1 LFRTLVPI
9 LLIVIAWSSYW
20 FWSAQRNLENTYKN
34 LESSVNSATKINY
47 GTVSQVGFPNRF
59 DVTINDISIDS
70 PTGQQII
77 NLPFIQIM
85 RLTYN
90 SSHQIIILPNSLSIY
105 NFNFNWENARA
116 SIVKET
122 VEDRII
128 LEAENL
134 IIKGENG
141 FRFHAKKL
149 QISLLH
155 KKLSDFKSQIILD
168 LSGIKDEKKRTK
180 SKLHMEANLNLEG
193 SPKLNLTNFVNSI
206 IQPNT
211 WTKINQK
218 KQQTVES
225 FFIGNQEFLFSR
237 PAYLL
242 FK

>member
-1 LFRTLVPI
+1 M
-9 LLIVIAWSSYW
+9 LIVVAWSSYW
-20 FWSAQRNLENTYKN
+20 FWSAQDNLENIYKN
-34 LESSVNSATKINY
+34 LESSGNSATIINY

-59 DVTINDISIDS
+59 DVTINDISIDG
-70 PTGQQII
+70 PTGKQII

-105 NFNFNWENARA
+105 NFNFNWENAKA
-116 SIVKET
+116 SIVNET

-134 IIKGENG
+134 IIKGKNG
-141 FRFHAKKL
+141 FRLQAEKL

-155 KKLSDFKSQIILD
+155 KKLTDFKPQIILD
-168 LSGIKDEKKRTK
+168 FSGIKDEKKRTK
-180 SKLHMEANLNLEG
+180 SKLLIEANLNLEG

-211 WTKINQK
+211 WTKLDQK
-218 KQQTVES
+218 NHQTVES

-237 PAYLL
+237 PSYSL

>member
-1 LFRTLVPI
+1 MFRTLIPI

-20 FWSAQRNLENTYKN
+20 FWSAQDNLENIYKN
-34 LESSVNSATKINY
+34 LENSGNSATIINY

-59 DVTINDISIDS
+59 DVTINDISIDG
-70 PTGQQII
+70 PTGKRII

-90 SSHQIIILPNSLSIY
+90 SRHQIIILPNSLSIY
-105 NFNFNWENARA
+105 NFNFNWENAKV

-134 IIKGENG
+134 IIKGGNG
-141 FRFHAKKL
+141 FSFHAEKL

-155 KKLSDFKSQIILD
+155 KKLSDFKPQIILD
-168 LSGIKDEKKRTK
+168 LSGIKDEKKQTK
-180 SKLHMEANLNLEG
+180 SELHIEANLNLEG
-193 SPKLNLTNFVNSI
+193 STKLHLTNFVNSI
-206 IQPNT
+206 VQPNT
-211 WTKINQK
+211 WTKIDQK
-218 KQQTVES
+218 NHQPGES

-237 PAYLL
+237 PAYSL

>member
-1 LFRTLVPI
+1 
-9 LLIVIAWSSYW
+9 VIAWSSYW
-20 FWSAQRNLENTYKN
+20 FWSAQDNLENIYKN
-34 LESSVNSATKINY
+34 LESSGNSATIINY

-59 DVTINDISIDS
+59 DVTINDISIDG
-70 PTGQQII
+70 PTGKQII

-90 SSHQIIILPNSLSIY
+90 GSHQIIILPNSLSIY
-105 NFNFNWENARA
+105 NFNFNWENAKA
-116 SIVKET
+116 SIVNET

-141 FRFHAKKL
+141 FRFHAEKL

-155 KKLSDFKSQIILD
+155 KKLSDFKPQIILD

-180 SKLHMEANLNLEG
+180 SKLHIEANLNLEG

-206 IQPNT
+206 IEPNT
-211 WTKINQK
+211 WTKIDQK
-218 KQQTVES
+218 NHQTVES

-237 PAYLL
+237 PTYLL

>member
-1 LFRTLVPI
+1 MFRTLVPV
-9 LLIVIAWSSYW
+9 LLIVVAWSSYW
-20 FWSAQRNLENTYKN
+20 FWSAQDNLENIYKN
-34 LESSVNSATKINY
+34 LENSGNSATIINY

-59 DVTINDISIDS
+59 DVTINDISING
-70 PTGQQII
+70 PTGKQII

-105 NFNFNWENARA
+105 NFNFNWENAKA
-116 SIVKET
+116 SIVNET

-134 IIKGENG
+134 IIKGKNG
-141 FRFHAKKL
+141 FRLHAEKL

-155 KKLSDFKSQIILD
+155 KKLTDFKPQIILD
-168 LSGIKDEKKRTK
+168 FSGIKDEKKRTK
-180 SKLHMEANLNLEG
+180 SKLLIEANLNLEG

-211 WTKINQK
+211 WTKLDQK
-218 KQQTVES
+218 NHQTVES

-237 PAYLL
+237 PSYSL